1 VTQATFLEWG
11 LPRWSTGQ
19 QPRARNRG
27 NLHQGRCQ
35 DPSERIER
43 LTRFI
48 RGRRVLQTRPD
59 GSSLRS
65 AVVVIDFWATWCG
78 PCVAEMPHLKDLY
91 AKYHNRGVEFIEI
104 SLDHPEEEGG
114 LDKLKEFVR
123 DKGIAWPQYYQGD
136 GGMGGFS
143 KSCGIQIIPVIFV
156 ADADG
161 NLYSGDARGKLDT
174 IIPELL
180 ERKSAAKNE
189 ISSLEVK

>member
-43 LTRFI
+43 LTRVI

-78 PCVAEMPHLKDLY
+78 PCVGAIPHLVELD
-91 AKYHNRGVEFIEI
+91 AKFRSAGLEIVGV
-104 SLDHPEEEGG
+104 SLDSTEGLDVSQQARLEKFIRQHNMGYLILG
-114 LDKLKEFVR
+114 LDKKETAR
-123 DKGIAWPQYYQGD
+123 ILPAYGIKGIPQVVLIDRKGMVREVIV
-136 GGMGGFS
+136 GGGR
-143 KSCGIQIIPVIFV
+143 
-156 ADADG
+156 DAEIDHG
-161 NLYSGDARGKLDT
+161 VEKL
-174 IIPELL
+174 LA
-180 ERKSAAKNE
+180 ER
-189 ISSLEVK
+189 